1 MKRGLDIWT
10 RALTRTVG
18 LVAPAFAM
26 RWAANRQ
33 RMLSYVGARRGG
45 HNRAWLPRRKSADA
59 ILRKDAS
66 LLVARARDLVRNN
79 TYVDGAL
86 DKICD
91 NVVHTGIRPQFTHA
105 TTKEPLNHLEAE
117 WRTWSDRIGLTEIQ
131 ALALRHWW
139 IDGEILAHDWL
150 DADWLT
156 DGVCPLRLTLHES
169 DILNETIDGWL
180 SDAEYA
186 KRGIVFNIKGDPVR
200 YSCYTAHPGD
210 YLPGQLDTVDYAADH
225 IIHFFLRKRA
235 SQTRGVSRLAP
246 LIEEIRDLSEYQS
259 SERIAARLAA
269 AFGIFV
275 KTNEYGAMADNPMG
289 GAIGNGDGVG
299 EQPEL
304 SDFIEPGRIQML
316 PVGTEIQVA
325 KSDRP
330 GSTYEPYVKSSLKG
344 QSVGFHLR
352 YGNYSHDYTES
363 SYSSERSASL
373 DERRGWTG
381 QQYFLNQRFN
391 TPLAAK
397 WLRTMYAVGMLSG
410 LRPEDVRVV
419 WQNPGWPWIDPT
431 KDAKAAS
438 SELDMGVT
446 TRRKICAAKGEDY
459 DEIKDQL
466 LREERELKELREIRN
481 DNQDAPTT

>member
-1 MKRGLDIWT
+1 MSRMDLWT
-10 RALTRTVG
+10 RIVARSLG
-18 LVAPAFAM
+18 LVAPAAAV
-26 RWAANRQ
+26 RWASNRQ

-45 HNRAWLPRRKSADA
+45 HNRAWLPKRKSADA
-59 ILRKDAS
+59 ILRRDAS

-86 DKICD
+86 DKITA
-91 NVVHTGIRPQFTHA
+91 NVVHTGIRPQFVDA
-105 TTKEPLNHLEAE
+105 RTKAPLNWLEKEWKAWAE
-117 WRTWSDRIGLTEIQ
+117 KISFTELQ
-131 ALALRHWW
+131 GLALRHEW

-150 DADWLT
+150 DGDWLKE
-156 DGVCPLRLTLHES
+156 GVCPLRLTLHEC

-180 SDAEYA
+180 SDTEYA
-186 KRGIVFNIKGDPVR
+186 KRGIVFNSKGDPVR

-210 YLPGQLDTVDYAADH
+210 YLPGQLDSIEYAADH
-225 IIHFFLRKRA
+225 ITHLFIRKRA

-269 AFGIFV
+269 AFGIFI
-275 KTNEYGAMADNPMG
+275 KTTEYGNAAANPVG
-289 GAIGNGDGVG
+289 GDPGDSEIEVG
-299 EQPEL
+299 
-304 SDFIEPGRIQML
+304 DYIEPGRIQPL
-316 PVGTEIQVA
+316 PPGTEIQVA

-330 GSTYEPYVKSSLKG
+330 GNTYEPYVKASLKG
-344 QSVGFHLR
+344 QSVGFGLR

-381 QQYFLNQRFN
+381 QQFFLNLKFN
-391 TPLAAK
+391 RPIAGK
-397 WLRTMYAVGMLSG
+397 WLRTMYAIGRLRG
-410 LRPEDVRVV
+410 LRPEEINTS
-419 WQNPGWPWIDPT
+419 WQNPGWPWVDPT

-438 SELDMGVT
+438 TELDMGVT
-446 TRRKICAAKGEDY
+446 TRRKICATKGDDY
-459 DEIKDQL
+459 DEIKEQL

-481 DNQDAPTT
+481 DVDNEN